1 MLHMQTMRFNGIR
14 EDENGQWLDV
24 TPTSAPQPVP
34 SPPVPVRNTPLALM
48 AEKLGISHADFLK
61 SLEDARKEARAA
73 KVAARNNAMDS
84 Q

>member
-24 TPTSAPQPVP
+24 TPTSAWQPVHT
-34 SPPVPVRNTPLALM
+34 PPGPAPTAALPADMVAVAAEDSSVPPTEN
-48 AEKLGISHADFLK
+48 
-61 SLEDARKEARAA
+61 ARDQARAA
-73 KVAARNNAMDS
+73 KVAARHTAMDT

>member
-24 TPTSAPQPVP
+24 TPSAWQPVHT
-34 SPPVPVRNTPLALM
+34 PPGPAPTAALPADMVAVAAEDSSVPPTEN
-48 AEKLGISHADFLK
+48 
-61 SLEDARKEARAA
+61 ARDQARAA
-73 KVAARNNAMDS
+73 KVAARHTAMDT